1 MKKIVL
7 PKEEVANPSL
17 WKRLQNAVLYNQRTY
32 TRLKRFCCPPL
43 FYVYLCVWLQ
53 VRCHMP
59 LGYQATCCR
68 SLSSVSQA
76 HWKVSAPFFGLP
88 PGSPPADSMCIIAV
102 DNDWGLTPAS
112 LVPWSSPARQAEC
125 REQYYCKKTQRH
137 NQALGRAGGREGV
150 DFRLFVVLFGIGR
163 FCGGVVL
170 PLLFYFDSGKYWRGG
185 MSCKVHGH
193 PLDRVRKKWWNTDD
207 TAVGVVTC
215 KNL

>member
-1 MKKIVL
+1 MLQSSLGDRSENEQMKKIVL

-32 TRLKRFCCPPL
+32 TRLNVFAVHPCFMCTYVFDCKFGAICLLATRPRAAVLCPL
-43 FYVYLCVWLQ
+43 F
-53 VRCHMP
+53 HKH
-59 LGYQATCCR
+59 TE
-68 SLSSVSQA
+68 
-76 HWKVSAPFFGLP
+76 VSAPFFGLP

-150 DFRLFVVLFGIGR
+150 DFCLFVVLFGIGR

-170 PLLFYFDSGKYWRGG
+170 PLLFYFDSGKY
-185 MSCKVHGH
+185 
-193 PLDRVRKKWWNTDD
+193 
-207 TAVGVVTC
+207 
-215 KNL
+215 